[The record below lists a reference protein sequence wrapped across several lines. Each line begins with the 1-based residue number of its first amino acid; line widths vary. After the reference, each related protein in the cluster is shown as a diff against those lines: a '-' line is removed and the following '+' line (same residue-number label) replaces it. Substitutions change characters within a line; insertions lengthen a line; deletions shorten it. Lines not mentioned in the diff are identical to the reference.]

1 MYSSVMEMQAAVF
14 ELLESFKFSLPKEGL
29 QIKRQPAFVM
39 LPMVRDEMSKG
50 AQMPLHLTP
59 IKREI

>member
-1 MYSSVMEMQAAVF
+1 MEMQATVF
-14 ELLESFKFSLPKEGL
+14 ELLESFKFSLPREDL
-29 QIKRQPAFVM
+29 QIKCQPAFIM

-50 AQMPLHLTP
+50 TQMPLRLTP